1 MQSDQIPSSWIAAHP
16 DKRFDAQFW
25 IYAGKVADE
34 IGFDRATTDASAIG
48 DLLAEVE
55 RRIIWNRAQATDKR
69 AEAARIVQA
78 AREIESATPVASSK
92 AAFDYLGLAT
102 AVRNAWADF
111 HAHAG
116 RVVKVKR
123 LEVFDDFKGP
133 VMIEFS
139 RPILCMVTDELE
151 PMDIEDEV
159 DGALHPTWDVYP
171 LETDDGAADLVEGGR
186 AVARIHHPDG
196 TTEDGDIMLG
206 QRLTREDLITLA
218 EGDIASTMGRMI
230 KIKGMVMPDGIDTV
244 FREPRLAMV
253 VGLSDDKSAEEFL
266 IDGPDG
272 LEIQPEWEVKLLAG
286 PDADVVVGHI
296 PGTTLTDQGVQT
308 ESSVI
313 ATAIIDEAD
322 RAFAEQCGIRINDD
336 NTVERIEQPPA
347 PR

>member
-34 IGFDRATTDASAIG
+34 IGFDRAASDASAIK

-55 RRIIWNRAQATDKR
+55 RRITWNRAQATDKR

-78 AREIESATPVASSK
+78 ARDIESATPAASSK
-92 AAFDYLGLAT
+92 AAFDYHGHWT
-102 AVRNAWADF
+102 SIRNAWADF

-123 LEVFDDFKGP
+123 VEVFDDFKGP

-139 RPILCMVTDELE
+139 RPLLCLVGEELD
-151 PMDIEDEV
+151 PMDIENEV
-159 DGALHPTWDVYP
+159 DGALHPKWDVYP
-171 LETDDGAADLVEGGR
+171 LETDDGGTELLEGGH

-196 TTEDGDIMLG
+196 TTEDGDILLG

-218 EGDIASTMGRMI
+218 EGDIASTMGRMV
-230 KIKGMVMPDGIDTV
+230 KIKGMVMPDGVDMV

-253 VGLSDDKSAEEFL
+253 VGLSDEKSAEDFL

-272 LEIQPEWEVKLLAG
+272 LEIHPEWEIKLLAG

-308 ESSVI
+308 EGTVI

-322 RAFAEQCGIRINDD
+322 RAFAEHCGIRINDD